1 MRAAPCNALRSARPA
16 KPLTHSLHDMLPL
29 EGVRVVEFCQ
39 VLAGPFAGCLLADM
53 GADVIKVESPEGD
66 LMRQWPPMLDG
77 YSQYFAS
84 VNRNKRSI
92 VLDLKTGT
100 GRTNAGQLALSADIL
115 LENFRPGVMAKFGLD
130 YATLAKDHPAL
141 VYCSVSAFGQTGPR
155 ATEGGFD
162 MTVQAMSGVM
172 SVTGERDG
180 RPAKCGIPIADFSAG
195 LYAAFSVAA
204 ALHKARTTGKG
215 DHLDV
220 SMLGSMLGIANL
232 QTSELFGTGR
242 DPVRLGS
249 AHPMNAPY
257 AAFCCRDG
265 YFALAAGTNK
275 LWEAACGVIGRGDL
289 VADPRFAS
297 PTLRAQHQDALRELL
312 EAEFVKYDAADLL
325 SRMNACGVPC
335 APLYSYSQV
344 LADPQVSH
352 MQWVEDIKLPNGVA
366 TRTIISPQQVS
377 GQRLMVREPPPALGA
392 HTRQIL
398 EELKASP

>member
-1 MRAAPCNALRSARPA
+1 
-16 KPLTHSLHDMLPL
+16 MLPL
-29 EGVRVVEFCQ
+29 QGVRVVEFCQ

-66 LMRQWPPMLDG
+66 LMRQWPPILDG

-84 VNRNKRSI
+84 VNRNKRSV
-92 VLDLKTGT
+92 VLDLKQETDKAAA
-100 GRTNAGQLALSADIL
+100 RKLALSSDIL
-115 LENFRPGVMAKFGLD
+115 IENFRPGVMAKFGLD
-130 YATLAKDHPAL
+130 YASLSKEHPAL

-172 SVTGERDG
+172 SVTGDKDG

-195 LYAAFSVAA
+195 LYAAFSVTA
-204 ALHKARTTGKG
+204 ALHKARASGQG

-275 LWEAACGVIGRGDL
+275 LWESACEAIGNTTLRL
-289 VADPRFAS
+289 DPRFAT
-297 PTLRAQHQDALRELL
+297 PTLRAQHQDVLRELL
-312 EAEFVKYDAADLL
+312 EAEFIRYDANDLL
-325 SRMNACGVPC
+325 ARMNSRGVPC
-335 APLYSYSQV
+335 APLYNYSQV
-344 LADPQVSH
+344 LADPQVKH
-352 MQWVEDIKLPNGVA
+352 MEWVEDITLPNGTPTKTVV
-366 TRTIISPQQVS
+366 SPQRVS
-377 GQRLMVREPPPALGA
+377 GQRLGVRREPPALGA
-392 HTRQIL
+392 HTEEIL
-398 EELKASP
+398 SEIKARS

>member
-1 MRAAPCNALRSARPA
+1 
-16 KPLTHSLHDMLPL
+16 MLPL
-29 EGVRVVEFCQ
+29 QGIRVVEFCQ

-66 LMRQWPPMLDG
+66 LMRQWPPILDG

-84 VNRNKRSI
+84 VNRNKRSV
-92 VLDLKTGT
+92 VLDLKTET
-100 GRTNAGQLALSADIL
+100 DRIAARKLALKSDIL

-130 YATLAKDHPAL
+130 YASLAKDHPAL

-172 SVTGERDG
+172 SVTGDRDG

-195 LYAAFSVAA
+195 LYAAFSAAA
-204 ALHKARTTGKG
+204 ALHKARSTGRG
-215 DHLDV
+215 DQVDI

-275 LWEAACGVIGRGDL
+275 LWEAACAVISRSDL
-289 VADPRFAS
+289 PKDPRFAS
-297 PTLRAQHQDALRELL
+297 PTLRAQHQDALREVL
-312 EAEFVKYDAADLL
+312 ETEFIKHDAKDLL
-325 SRMNACGVPC
+325 ARMNASGVPC
-335 APLYSYSQV
+335 APLYNYSQV
-344 LADPQVSH
+344 LADPQVKH
-352 MQWVEDIKLPNGVA
+352 MEWVQDMALPNGVA
-366 TRTIISPQQVS
+366 SKTVISPQRVS
-377 GQRLMVREPPPALGA
+377 GQRLDVRNGPPALGA
-392 HTRQIL
+392 HTAEIL
-398 EELKASP
+398 AELKDAK